1 MGAAVPER
9 HGGVMTGK
17 VPPGARIV
25 RSVALNHE
33 GEHDETD
40 RGDHTDGL
48 GAGDVAHGSPRIRD
62 STFTPSSRLK

>member
-1 MGAAVPER
+1 VGAAVPER

-25 RSVALNHE
+25 RSVALNHV
-33 GEHDETD
+33 GEHGETD

-48 GAGDVAHGSPRIRD
+48 GAGDVTHGSPWIHD
-62 STFTPSSRLK
+62 GAFTPSSGW